1 MNAPQG
7 NTSSLGNQL
16 TNNFS
21 NAMEKLPNQENL
33 QQGISSIGNT
43 LQNTTSQL
51 SNSFNEF
58 SKQSATVPEA
68 TSGFL
73 QSNTIIAKFA
83 FIILVLI
90 GMLVLL
96 NLGVILMSILFGPS
110 ENPYLINGMVDGN
123 NAMII
128 RQDPKQGESTTLLRS
143 NNEDTGAEFTW
154 SSWIYLNDLGV
165 QDEKYQHI
173 FSKGDGNFDSV
184 TNLSTI
190 NNAPGVYLEPKTNNL
205 YIVMNTVKYGDS
217 NTSVVIDNMPIK
229 KWIHLAI
236 RMQNQVVD
244 IYVNGVLAKR
254 MILNNVPKQNYS
266 DVYVGQN
273 GGFSGKL
280 SSLRYYTSALNV
292 FEINSIVRKGPN
304 LTVKDGNLNTDYF
317 TYLSNYWYY
326 HKGE

>member
-173 FSKGDGNFDSV
+173 FSKGDGKFDSV

-205 YIVMNTVKYGDS
+205 HM
-217 NTSVVIDNMPIK
+217 SVSF
-229 KWIHLAI
+229 
-236 RMQNQVVD
+236 
-244 IYVNGVLAKR
+244 
-254 MILNNVPKQNYS
+254 IL
-266 DVYVGQN
+266 
-273 GGFSGKL
+273 F
-280 SSLRYYTSALNV
+280 
-292 FEINSIVRKGPN
+292 
-304 LTVKDGNLNTDYF
+304 
-317 TYLSNYWYY
+317 
-326 HKGE
+326 